1 MMQLVVKAAFG
12 YAVTDPSPVWTDI
25 SDRVHFPTGVSIT
38 RGASD
43 ELGETQAG
51 TCSMVLDNSD
61 GRFTS
66 GRAASPYYPNVK
78 KNTPIKVQVV
88 TAKNLISNPSFESD
102 LTGWIKT
109 ASPTI
114 VQDNAHVQ
122 HGSQAMRITWGA
134 PTGQAVGTVIDDLE
148 IGQVYTASAYV
159 WRAAGSPTLTLYI
172 LGMVATSVTAMT
184 GAFERLTFTF
194 TATATQHTL
203 YVQTV
208 STPTAGTQCWVDAVQ
223 LEEGSVATAFDSSGF
238 QTYDRFW
245 GMVNDWPVTWA
256 GLYSTVTITCT
267 DIFKWLSRHPA
278 LSPMLTEE
286 VLLDRPFVYYPLA
299 EPSDSTSAG
308 DLTGTA
314 SVGTLATVQAGSG
327 GTLEFASG
335 TGPPGSV
342 APLFTPVSATAGKYL
357 TADLGPN
364 FTDAN
369 VSFRMRMECW
379 FSTTTA
385 GRVIMAVTAADSSNK
400 VIISLD
406 SATGRLKIETAA
418 AAASGNLVNATIDPT
433 PNLADGQ
440 QHYLLYHELE
450 SVAYVDG
457 VAYNV
462 SNAGSM
468 ISMRVLSVGGYGND
482 RLWSGSISHVAIYLR
497 SVTGAELTPHYTIG
511 STELVGEAAD
521 DRMSRITS
529 YLPLAA
535 VTTQGSTFDGMASQA
550 ALGRTPL
557 DHLQEVAATESGK
570 LLAARGGNG
579 LVFQSRDV
587 RYNPTASL
595 SLDYAD
601 LETGDVAL
609 SDDDQKM
616 LNTVIASRPGG
627 ATQRVVDQA
636 ARDTY
641 GPYEQ
646 QVDLLKSSDLKVVDA
661 ANWLVSRYADPSPEI
676 RQVPVQAYTL
686 PMATYRALLAAD
698 VSTVLDLTG
707 LPDQAPTPTATVTV
721 EGYTELIQNKQHR
734 LDLRTSRA
742 LTDTVWAL
750 DSAAYSQLGA
760 TTRLAY

>member
-1 MMQLVVKAAFG
+1 MTQLTVEAAFG
-12 YAVTDPSPVWTDI
+12 YAVTDSSPVWTDI
-25 SDRVHFPTGVSIT
+25 TDYVHINTGVSIT

-43 ELGETQAG
+43 ELAEVQAG
-51 TCSMVLDNSD
+51 TCTMTLDNSD

-78 KNTPIKVQVV
+78 KNTPIRVKVT
-88 TAKNLISNPSFESD
+88 TAKNLVTNPSFESG

-114 VQDNAHVQ
+114 VQDNAHVWD
-122 HGSQAMRITWGA
+122 GSQAMRVTWGA
-134 PTGQAVGTVIDDLE
+134 ASGQAVGIVIDDLE

-159 WRAAGSPTLTLYI
+159 WRASGSPALTLYI
-172 LGMVATSVTAMT
+172 LGMVGTSVTAMT

-194 TATATQHTL
+194 TATAAQHTL
-203 YVQTV
+203 YVQTL
-208 STPTAGTQCWVDAVQ
+208 TTAPAGTQCWIDAVQ
-223 LEEGSVATAFDSSGF
+223 MEEGTTAGAFDGTGI
-238 QTYDRFW
+238 QTHDRFW

-278 LSPMLTEE
+278 LAPMLTEE

-314 SVGTLATVQAGSG
+314 SVGTLATVQAGTG

-342 APLFTPVSATAGKYL
+342 APLFTPASATAGKYL
-357 TADLGPN
+357 SADLGPN

-369 VSFRMRMECW
+369 VSFRMRMEAW

-385 GRVIMAVTAADSSNK
+385 GRIIMAVTAADSSNK

-406 SATGRLKIETAA
+406 SSTGRLKIETAA
-418 AAASGNLVNATIDPT
+418 AAASGNLVTATIDPT
-433 PNLADGQ
+433 PNLADGE

-468 ISMRVLSVGGYGND
+468 ISMRLLSVGGYASD

-497 SVTGAELTPHYTIG
+497 SVTSAELTPHYTTG
-511 STELVGEAAD
+511 SGQHIGEAAD

-535 VTTQGSTFDGMASQA
+535 VTAQGSTFDGMASQA

-557 DHLQEVAATESGK
+557 DHLQEIASTESGK
-570 LLAARGGNG
+570 LLASRSSNG
-579 LVFQSRDV
+579 LTFQSRDV
-587 RYNPTASL
+587 RYNPTASF
-595 SLDYAD
+595 SLAFAD
-601 LETGDVAL
+601 LETGDVVLA
-609 SDDDQKM
+609 DDDQKM
-616 LNTVIASRPGG
+616 INTIVASRPGG
-627 ATQRVVDQA
+627 ATQRVIDQA

-646 QVDLLKSSDLKVVDA
+646 QVDLLKSSDLKVADA
-661 ANWLVSRYADPSPEI
+661 ANWLVSRYADPPPEI
-676 RQVPVQAYTL
+676 RQVTVQAYTL
-686 PMATYRALLAAD
+686 PLATYRLLLAAD
-698 VSTVLDLTG
+698 VSTTFDLTG
-707 LPDQAPTPTATVTV
+707 LPDQAPTPTTTVAV
-721 EGYTELIQNKQHR
+721 EGYTELIQHKQHR
-734 LDLRTSRA
+734 IDLRTSRA

-750 DSAAYSQLGA
+750 DSAAYSQLGT